1 MDRKFTFIIIGII
14 FWASAALL
22 MHFVG
27 PYVFDGGVIHIVFWI
42 ANFFLPVIA
51 LPLIAKLT
59 KRNKNEMLIP
69 TVFIAIPAMILDAV
83 SITLDTL
90 GLTHIYADTAVLAGN
105 TGGFLLFAFA
115 SFFIWAVIWHK
126 D

>member
-1 MDRKFTFIIIGII
+1 MDPKVIFIFIGIV

-22 MHFVG
+22 MHFIG
-27 PYVFDGGVIHIVFWI
+27 PYVFDGGVIQALFWA

-59 KRNKNEMLIP
+59 QRTKHDMLIP
-69 TVFIAIPAMILDAV
+69 TVLIAIPAMILDGL
-83 SITLDTL
+83 SITFDTL
-90 GLTHIYADTAVLAGN
+90 GFTHIYADNAVLAGN

-126 D
+126 A